1 MFLPLQL
8 LKTMIIKYLVIAKR
22 ILLRKLVFTL
32 LNILGLSIGIAS
44 SALVFLYINY
54 EKSFDTYH
62 PNSQNIYRLSY
73 GRTTADGSNVEF
85 ASACPV
91 IGPLLKENFPEII
104 DLARMAVREATLAH
118 GEKKFIEKKIYYA
131 EQDIFKILQFRI
143 VNGSIENA
151 LDQPNNIVI
160 SRSIAEKYFGN
171 DDPIGKILRMNKIED
186 FRVVAVFDDVPPNSH
201 LKPEILMSFPNLA
214 KWRGDDYLQS
224 WGHTGAFT
232 YLTLDPSS
240 YPRVLEMKFIKY
252 TKSQIGELLEKWNM
266 IFYFNLQPIES
277 IHLNSHLL
285 QEQEENGDGR
295 TVNFMYIIGLFIL
308 IIAWVNYINLTTS
321 RSMERAREVGIRKVA
336 GAARTNLISQF
347 YVESAL
353 INLISIVFAL
363 FIVEILSTPFSQL
376 TGIPVTF
383 SIWDKS
389 WFYLFITFAYLFG
402 TFITGMY
409 PVFALSSFKPIQTLK
424 GSFAQNKGVFLRRAI
439 VVLQLSISLILIV
452 GTYTVFSQLEY
463 IQKQSLGFS
472 LDKTLVV
479 NVPKAIDSSYVRVQ
493 SVFKNEVEK
502 IPGVIGVTFS
512 TEVPGRK
519 IWWDNGAIYK
529 VGLDETAGKNY
540 MIMGI
545 DDRFIDLYNMEFV
558 KGRNFSRDFPTDKES
573 VIINETA
580 MSWLEFKSPDEAV
593 GGQIN
598 YWGNIYTVIGVLK
611 DYHHESPK
619 VAHEPQIFRFIP
631 DTPWGCFSIKLHEES
646 LTNNLASIE
655 VIWNKVFEGNPFD
668 YFFLDTYYGEQLNP
682 DKKFGK
688 VFGIFSALAIFI
700 TCLGLFGLSLYTAQL
715 KTKEIGVR
723 KVFGATYFDIV
734 THIIK
739 EYILLLFVAL
749 IIVVPILFW
758 GIMLWLNNFPI
769 RMSISIWLFVV
780 PVMVV
785 LLITMIS
792 VASHT
797 LKAARL
803 NPVDSLKYE

>member
-1 MFLPLQL
+1 
-8 LKTMIIKYLVIAKR
+8 MIIKYLVIAKR

-54 EKSFDTYH
+54 EKSFDRYH
-62 PNSQNIYRLSY
+62 TNSENIYRLSY

-104 DLARMAVREATLAH
+104 DMARMAVREATLAFD
-118 GEKKFIEKKIYYA
+118 ENKFIEKKIYYA
-131 EQDIFKILQFRI
+131 EQDIFKILNFKI
-143 VNGSIENA
+143 VSGSIENT
-151 LDQPNNIVI
+151 LNQPNNIVI
-160 SRSIAEKYFGN
+160 SQSIAEKYFGN
-171 DDPIGKILRMNKIED
+171 DDPVGKNLRMNRAED
-186 FRVVAVFDDVPPNSH
+186 FRVVAVFEDVPQNSH

-214 KWRGDDYLQS
+214 KWRGDDYLLS

-232 YLTLDPSS
+232 YLTLDPSAD
-240 YPRVLEMKFIKY
+240 PRALEKKFIEY

-285 QEQEENGDGR
+285 QEQEENGDAR

-308 IIAWVNYINLTTS
+308 VIAWVNYINLTTS
-321 RSMERAREVGIRKVA
+321 RSMERAREVGIRKVT
-336 GAARTNLISQF
+336 GAVRSNLINQF

-353 INLISIVFAL
+353 INLISTIFAL
-363 FIVEILSTPFSQL
+363 FIIEILSNSFSQL
-376 TGIPVTF
+376 TGIPEAF
-383 SIWDKS
+383 SIWDMS
-389 WFYLFITFAYLFG
+389 WFYIFIGATYLFG

-409 PVFALSSFKPIQTLK
+409 PVFAVSSFKPIQILK
-424 GSFAQNKGVFLRRAI
+424 GSFARNKGVFLRRAI
-439 VVLQLSISLILIV
+439 VVIQLSISLVLIV

-463 IQKQSLGFS
+463 LQKQSLGFS
-472 LDKTLVV
+472 FDQTLVV
-479 NVPKAIDSSYVRVQ
+479 NVPKAVDSTYVKAQ
-493 SVFKNEVEK
+493 SVFKQEVNK
-502 IPGVIGVTFS
+502 LPGVNGVAFS

-519 IWWDNGAIYK
+519 IWWDNGGIFK
-529 VGLDETAGKNY
+529 VGLDQSAGKNY
-540 MIMGI
+540 MIMGV
-545 DDRFIDLYNMEFV
+545 DEHFIDLYGLKFV
-558 KGRNFSRDFPTDKES
+558 KGRNFSLDFPSDKEA

-580 MSWLEFKSPDEAV
+580 MQWLEFKNPDEAV

-619 VAHEPQIFRFIP
+619 VTQEPQIFRFIP
-631 DTPWGCFSIKLHEES
+631 DIPRGCFSIKLQEAS
-646 LTNNLASIE
+646 LTNNLMAIE
-655 VIWNKVFEGNPFD
+655 GIWNKLFEGNPFE

-688 VFGIFSALAIFI
+688 VFGIFSSLAIFI

-723 KVFGATYFDIV
+723 KVFGATYLVIV
-734 THIIK
+734 THILK
-739 EYILLLFVAL
+739 EYLLLLFVAL
-749 IIVVPILFW
+749 IIVIPILFW

-769 RMSISIWLFVV
+769 RMSITIWLFIV
-780 PVMVV
+780 PLAVV
-785 LLITMIS
+785 LVITMIS

-797 LKAARL
+797 LKAAKQ